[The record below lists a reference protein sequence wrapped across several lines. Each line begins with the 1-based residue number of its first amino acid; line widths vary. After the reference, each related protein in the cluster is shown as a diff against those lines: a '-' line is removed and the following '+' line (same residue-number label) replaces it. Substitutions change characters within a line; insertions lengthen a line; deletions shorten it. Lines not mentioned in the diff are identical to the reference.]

1 MHEFYIKCRFS
12 GLLIGKLEYEVL
24 EGYQPWLSHWK
35 DMQAVHPVFS
45 MPTQRLLA
53 YTRKNYE
60 QLIKASED
68 GEATHQEND
77 KLRVSWLACLHS
89 LGSIKQE
96 AVALPDLQ
104 VVHRTMKKLVALAYW
119 KHVLDSKRFG
129 FPTFKINRVNAN
141 TRFDN
146 IDFYI
151 DACFELK
158 DAYDK
163 GITDLEELERKHQAD
178 KALAALRSSWVVPVS
193 NKALWRW
200 VRAHLP
206 AKYEADAQGWMS
218 TLFLGN
224 EKAVCEFDPDEV
236 DLMDQIICGE
246 CPQGTGVLTAVRA
259 RIEAVRKMIVDSRTA
274 FDIDLTDFA
283 APASEV
289 DEPEPQR
296 KDFAKDSAF
305 IRARAMWW
313 LGQQERKKRALTK
326 PKAIG
331 DLPEADI

>member
-1 MHEFYIKCRFS
+1 MHFIITCRYS
-12 GLLIGKLEYEVL
+12 GLVLGDLQYETL

-35 DMQAVHPVFS
+35 DMQAIHPVFS
-45 MPTQRLLA
+45 MPTSRLLA

-60 QLIKASED
+60 QLVKASED
-68 GEATHQEND
+68 GEATRAEND

-89 LGSIKQE
+89 LGSIRQE
-96 AVALPDLQ
+96 AVAMPDLNI
-104 VVHRTMKKLVALAYW
+104 VHKTMKKLVALAYW
-119 KHVLDSKRFG
+119 KHILNSQRFG
-129 FPTFKINRVNAN
+129 FPIFKINRTNAN

-146 IDFYI
+146 IDYYL

-158 DAYDK
+158 EDYSKA
-163 GITDLEELERKHQAD
+163 ISEFEEIEKKRQAD

-224 EKAVCEFDPDEV
+224 EKTVCEFDPDEV
-236 DLMDQIICGE
+236 DLMDQIICSE
-246 CPQGTGVLTAVRA
+246 CPQGTGVLTAVRT
-259 RIEAVRKMIVDSRTA
+259 RIETVRKQIVDSRTA

-283 APASEV
+283 LPEAKKA
-289 DEPEPQR
+289 DPEPQR
-296 KDFAKDSAF
+296 KDFEKESAY
-305 IRARAMWW
+305 IKARAIWW
-313 LGQQERKKRALTK
+313 LGQSELKRKQGL
-326 PKAIG
+326 
-331 DLPEADI
+331 